1 MRLAIA
7 SAVVAVFAIVPRH
20 THAEAPSFGA
30 VSIHRD
36 LSGSKLPDFSLD
48 RSGLFRAQ
56 HVTALDLIR
65 IAYKDR
71 AHVPEFSRGR
81 IVTPLKWLDEER
93 FVVEAQGAPGMSE
106 DDLALAFRPMVASRF
121 HADVQF
127 EVHIAP
133 AYSMT
138 LVKQGRTGAHL
149 APSTIRCV
157 DLALFGSIFMSGGTR
172 CPQRFTH
179 LDDVD
184 LRPSGSR
191 LLLGD
196 VTMDQFAWVIERSLT
211 GVRRG
216 TATQYVDA
224 PWAPP
229 SERRVNVATLLDS
242 DLVVNDT
249 GLDGAY
255 DAAVVFTTMVPNT
268 TPNFVSPNQV
278 VPGGATGYP
287 PDGVSLFSAL
297 REQLGLA
304 MKIRRVPV
312 EFLRIDAASFPVL
325 N

>member
-1 MRLAIA
+1 
-7 SAVVAVFAIVPRH
+7 
-20 THAEAPSFGA
+20 
-30 VSIHRD
+30 
-36 LSGSKLPDFSLD
+36 
-48 RSGLFRAQ
+48 
-56 HVTALDLIR
+56 
-65 IAYKDR
+65 
-71 AHVPEFSRGR
+71 
-81 IVTPLKWLDEER
+81 
-93 FVVEAQGAPGMSE
+93 
-106 DDLALAFRPMVASRF
+106 
-121 HADVQF
+121 
-127 EVHIAP
+127 
-133 AYSMT
+133 
-138 LVKQGRTGAHL
+138 
-149 APSTIRCV
+149 
-157 DLALFGSIFMSGGTR
+157 
-172 CPQRFTH
+172 
-179 LDDVD
+179 
-184 LRPSGSR
+184 
-191 LLLGD
+191 
-196 VTMDQFAWVIERSLT
+196 
-211 GVRRG
+211 VRRG